1 VKKRDGVM
9 RFIMPGGVENTR
21 IDTRFMGVSP
31 PLVQP
36 AVTSTTAAGI
46 YRPARENQHECSG
59 VKRVCQR
66 ILCAMA
72 RRATLPVCCNQ
83 YEPTRH
89 DCRSR
94 INNVGSGADNVGR
107 TPALESMIVGQA
119 GCSIASRPL
128 N

>member
-21 IDTRFMGVSP
+21 IDTSFMGVSP

-46 YRPARENQHECSG
+46 YRPARKNQRECSG

-72 RRATLPVCCNQ
+72 RRATLPVCCNE

-89 DCRSR
+89 DCKPR
-94 INNVGSGADNVGR
+94 INNVGSGAMNVSR
-107 TPALESMIVGQA
+107 EHAPESMIVGQA
-119 GCSIASRPL
+119 GCSIASRAF